1 MRSQIWKFPLPVR
14 TDGFIMEWNG
24 RFDLDLPKAST
35 VLSVQLQHDQIALW
49 ALVTPDAD
57 LEKRS
62 FILAATGKDVPRRDD
77 EAILFIATVQIDGGS
92 LVLHLFESLGAMD
105 APQS

>member
-1 MRSQIWKFPLPVR
+1 MRSQIWKFLLPVR

-24 RFDLDLPKAST
+24 RFNLDLPKAST
-35 VLSVQLQHDQIALW
+35 ILSAQLQHGQIAVW

-57 LEKRS
+57 RESRS

-77 EAILFIATVQIDGGS
+77 EAILFIATVQIDGGN
-92 LVLHLFESLGAMD
+92 LVLHLFESLGVID
-105 APQS
+105 AQKN